1 MRDASRTGVAVG
13 FFDGV
18 HVAHR
23 ELLSQA
29 AAAFTFRNHP
39 LTVLAPDRAPLL
51 ILSAADRLAR
61 LRGCGLDEV
70 VAVDF
75 TRELADTAPE
85 EFAASLLVLAAKFT
99 AAGAPRVLCG
109 PNWRFGRGGV
119 GDAALLRRLGAEVV
133 EVPFVEYRGEA
144 ISSTRIREAIERGE
158 MEDAAAMLGR
168 TFEADGEVFRG
179 KGEGQRLGFPT
190 VNVRPDAVSGAER
203 RVAPPRG
210 VYAVDFGSARAVAN
224 YGIAPTWGGAAWKE
238 PVWELHVVDGAEA
251 MPGPGE
257 RVSFALRRF
266 IRPEREF
273 ASAEELCEQI
283 EKDCKEAV
291 K

>member
-1 MRDASRTGVAVG
+1 M
-13 FFDGV
+13 
-18 HVAHR
+18 
-23 ELLSQA
+23 
-29 AAAFTFRNHP
+29 
-39 LTVLAPDRAPLL
+39 
-51 ILSAADRLAR
+51 
-61 LRGCGLDEV
+61 

-99 AAGAPRVLCG
+99 PVGVPRVLCG

-168 TFEADGEVFRG
+168 PFGVAGEVFRG
-179 KGEGQRLGFPT
+179 KGEGQRIGFPT
-190 VNVRPDAVSGAER
+190 VNVRPDCGDGAER
-203 RVAPPRG
+203 RVTPPRG

-224 YGIAPTWGGAAWKE
+224 YGVAPTWGGAAWKE
-238 PVWELHVVDGAEA
+238 PVWELHVVDEPRAAAE
-251 MPGPGE
+251 E
-257 RVSFALRRF
+257 
-266 IRPEREF
+266 
-273 ASAEELCEQI
+273 EELCEQI
-283 EKDCKEAV
+283 EKDCKEAM

>member
-1 MRDASRTGVAVG
+1 MRDAGRTGVAVG

-39 LTVLAPDRAPLL
+39 LTVLDPDRAPSL

-61 LRGCGLDEV
+61 LSGCGLDEV

-75 TRELADTAPE
+75 TRDLADTAPE

-99 AAGAPRVLCG
+99 PVGVPRVLCG

-144 ISSTRIREAIERGE
+144 ISSTRIREAVERGE

-168 TFEADGEVFRG
+168 PFEVGGEVFLG
-179 KGEGQRLGFPT
+179 KGEGRRLGFPT
-190 VNVRPDAVSGAER
+190 VNVRPDAASGAER
-203 RVAPPRG
+203 RVMPPRG
-210 VYAVDFGSARAVAN
+210 VYAVDFGSGV
-224 YGIAPTWGGAAWKE
+224 APTWGGAAWKE
-238 PVWELHVVDGAEA
+238 PVWELHVVDGAAA
-251 MPGPGE
+251 MPGPSE

>member
-1 MRDASRTGVAVG
+1 MRDAGRTGVAVG

-39 LTVLAPDRAPLL
+39 LTVLAPDHAPSL
-51 ILSAADRLAR
+51 ILSAADRLVR

-99 AAGAPRVLCG
+99 LVGAPRVLCG

-168 TFEADGEVFRG
+168 PFGVAGEVFRG

-190 VNVRPDAVSGAER
+190 VNVRPDAASGVER

-210 VYAVDFGSARAVAN
+210 VYAVDFGPARAVAN
-224 YGIAPTWGGAAWKE
+224 YGVAPTWGGAAWKE

-251 MPGPGE
+251 MPGLGE
-257 RVSFALRRF
+257 RVSFELRRF

-283 EKDCKEAV
+283 EKDCKEAM

>member
-1 MRDASRTGVAVG
+1 MRDAGRTGVAVG

-39 LTVLAPDRAPLL
+39 LTVLDPDRAPSL
-51 ILSAADRLAR
+51 ILSAADRLVR

-224 YGIAPTWGGAAWKE
+224 YGIAPTWGGAAWKD

-273 ASAEELCEQI
+273 A
-283 EKDCKEAV
+283 
-291 K
+291 

>member
-1 MRDASRTGVAVG
+1 MRDAGRTGVAVG

-39 LTVLAPDRAPLL
+39 LTVLDPDRAPSL

-61 LRGCGLDEV
+61 LSGCGLDEV

-75 TRELADTAPE
+75 TRDLADTAPE

-133 EVPFVEYRGEA
+133 EVPFVAYRGEA
-144 ISSTRIREAIERGE
+144 ISSTRIREAVERGE

-168 TFEADGEVFRG
+168 PFEAGGEVFLG
-179 KGEGQRLGFPT
+179 KGEGKVEIFR
-190 VNVRPDAVSGAER
+190 DAGD
-203 RVAPPRG
+203 APADTQKFVHETKSVKAG
-210 VYAVDFGSARAVAN
+210 
-224 YGIAPTWGGAAWKE
+224 
-238 PVWELHVVDGAEA
+238 
-251 MPGPGE
+251 
-257 RVSFALRRF
+257 
-266 IRPEREF
+266 
-273 ASAEELCEQI
+273 EELSFHMASGGGFVI
-283 EKDCKEAV
+283 HFKR
-291 K
+291 

>member
-1 MRDASRTGVAVG
+1 MRDAGRTGVAVG

-39 LTVLAPDRAPLL
+39 LTVLDPDRAPSL

-61 LRGCGLDEV
+61 LSGCGLDEV

-75 TRELADTAPE
+75 TRDLADTAPE

-99 AAGAPRVLCG
+99 PVGAPRVLCG

-144 ISSTRIREAIERGE
+144 ISSTRIREAVERGE

-168 TFEADGEVFRG
+168 PFEAGGEVFLG
-179 KGEGQRLGFPT
+179 KGEGRRLGFPT
-190 VNVRPDAVSGAER
+190 VNVRPDCGDGAER
-203 RVAPPRG
+203 RVTPPRG

-224 YGIAPTWGGAAWKE
+224 YGVAPTWGGAAWKE
-238 PVWELHVVDGAEA
+238 PVWELHVVGGAAA

-257 RVSFALRRF
+257 RAAFALRRF

-283 EKDCKEAV
+283 EKDCKEAM